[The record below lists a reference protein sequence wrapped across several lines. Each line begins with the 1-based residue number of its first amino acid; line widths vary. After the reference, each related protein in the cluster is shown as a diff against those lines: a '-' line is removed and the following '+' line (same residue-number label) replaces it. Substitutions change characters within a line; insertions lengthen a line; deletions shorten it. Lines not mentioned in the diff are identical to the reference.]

1 MSAMFCGP
9 QATKYGSTGVEVDEP
24 EYSAV
29 PTTGDGLRTHRQLT
43 DAAAIWDDLGRD
55 PGALYRSTRLALA
68 QEWAER
74 DGHDRAL
81 TSLERAFLAA
91 GLRAS

>member
-1 MSAMFCGP
+1 
-9 QATKYGSTGVEVDEP
+9 
-24 EYSAV
+24 
-29 PTTGDGLRTHRQLT
+29 
-43 DAAAIWDDLGRD
+43 
-55 PGALYRSTRLALA
+55 LA